1 MLRLEFSSVLFSLRQ
16 KGVKLWAKTSKA
28 RNVEKV
34 FIKEKTVC
42 TVQDLLTDSDNGTRS
57 IFRHF
62 PKRATGL
69 KTANTLTNTT
79 MFLFLQI

>member
-42 TVQDLLTDSDNGTRS
+42 TAQDLLTDSENGTRS

-62 PKRATGL
+62 PKRATEL

>member
-42 TVQDLLTDSDNGTRS
+42 TAQDLLTDSENGTRS

-62 PKRATGL
+62 PKRATEL

-79 MFLFLQI
+79 IFLFLQI